1 MALFDNPSEL
11 NRMALEVQLEIN
23 KLKKEK
29 QGEVDA
35 IDWIDW
41 NGQRVW
47 LGVDLSQCDSKSNK

>member
-11 NRMALEVQLEIN
+11 NRMFLEVQSEIN

-29 QGEVDA
+29 QSGEVDA

-47 LGVDLSQCDSKSNK
+47 LGVDLASRDYSSK